1 MSNLFLPLIY
11 FSAGT
16 IAGSIVGGL
25 VVLAIIIGVI
35 ACCIVTQQAQKKRIK
50 QRQAEQARVVT
61 IGTCMLY
68 FSFYKLKISKYNRH
82 YIVSYAELWK
92 ESLNVDGHKKITTYV
107 VWNQGLGLR
116 QAQWCDRVTP
126 VMEHALN
133 YIFQMIVDF
142 LSIYWYYHNSGVITL
157 V

>member
-61 IGTCMLY
+61 IGT
-68 FSFYKLKISKYNRH
+68 I
-82 YIVSYAELWK
+82 YIIGFDAE
-92 ESLNVDGHKKITTYV
+92 I
-107 VWNQGLGLR
+107 
-116 QAQWCDRVTP
+116 
-126 VMEHALN
+126 
-133 YIFQMIVDF
+133 
-142 LSIYWYYHNSGVITL
+142 
-157 V
+157 